1 MPFARH
7 WVPCHISIVG
17 TMIQLPSVITGAP
30 RLQAMITADVVTVM
44 NHDVQRE
51 VSDVTGHTLL
61 D

>member
-1 MPFARH
+1 M
-7 WVPCHISIVG
+7 
-17 TMIQLPSVITGAP
+17 PSVITGAP